1 MDSQRYKV
9 TDRLD
14 AGGMAEVFR
23 GIAES
28 SVGGLKRAVAIKR
41 ILPNLTKNKRFVQM
55 FLDEARLALHL
66 QHTNIVLVYDVGS
79 AGAGEDAAS
88 AAPEGM
94 RADTPRGSLARSNPA
109 LPTRVLLPPS
119 AGGHRHAHPR
129 LKP

>member
-1 MDSQRYKV
+1 MDSQRYKI
-9 TDRLD
+9 TERLD

-66 QHTNIVLVYDVGS
+66 QHTNIVLVYDVGGS
-79 AGAGEDAAS
+79 GARVAMLDWLS
-88 AAPEGM
+88 FIQ
-94 RADTPRGSLARSNPA
+94 PRGSMN
-109 LPTRVLLPPS
+109 
-119 AGGHRHAHPR
+119 
-129 LKP
+129 